1 MGDLTANLIH
11 GVDIYKKGSKDQR
24 PVRIFPV
31 TNGDGAV
38 RVKKKNYSAGEGAGD
53 AGGLVS
59 LPRPINMETRRF
71 SLKKEYGKDWK
82 HNHRIRQKIIRV
94 NKILI
99 KEYILII
106 NFFF

>member
-1 MGDLTANLIH
+1 M
-11 GVDIYKKGSKDQR
+11 
-24 PVRIFPV
+24 

-38 RVKKKNYSAGEGAGD
+38 RMKKNNYSAGEGAGG

-71 SLKKEYGKDWK
+71 SLKNEYGKDWK
-82 HNHRIRQKIIRV
+82 QNHRIRQKIIRV

-106 NFFF
+106 NFLFIKQ